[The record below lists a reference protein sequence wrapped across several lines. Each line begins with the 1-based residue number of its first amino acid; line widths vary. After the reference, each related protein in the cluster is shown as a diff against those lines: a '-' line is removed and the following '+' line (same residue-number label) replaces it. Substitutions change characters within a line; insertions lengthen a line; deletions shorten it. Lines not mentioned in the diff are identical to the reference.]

1 MNQVAPSPL
10 ALTRLALLRSARFQ
24 AALSLAVLLAGGAGA
39 ASPDGK
45 ALFTSNC
52 AGCHQ
57 ATGRGVP
64 GAFPALAG
72 DVGKLLA
79 TQGGRAYIGH
89 VVLFGLNGKISAGG
103 QTYNGVM
110 PAFGQ
115 LKDADLAAILNYVS
129 TSWGNKL
136 PSGQKPFTAAELA
149 KDRQDKKTSAQMN
162 TLRPKTVK

>member
-1 MNQVAPSPL
+1 M
-10 ALTRLALLRSARFQ
+10 
-24 AALSLAVLLAGGAGA
+24 
-39 ASPDGK
+39 
-45 ALFTSNC
+45 
-52 AGCHQ
+52 
-57 ATGRGVP
+57 
-64 GAFPALAG
+64 
-72 DVGKLLA
+72 GKLLA